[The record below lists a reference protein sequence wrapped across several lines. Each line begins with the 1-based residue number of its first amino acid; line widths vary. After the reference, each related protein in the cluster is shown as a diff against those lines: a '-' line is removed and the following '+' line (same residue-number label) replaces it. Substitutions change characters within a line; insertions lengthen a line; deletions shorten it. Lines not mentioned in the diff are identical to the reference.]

1 MKRKT
6 KTEYFAFETNTS
18 PENLLRSLPSVFDD
32 YWRENRLDLRLSVV
46 EGEKR
51 FRIGLERAGHSSG
64 YWYCAHVQQED
75 GKTRISGRIIF
86 DPDENDQ
93 PQETEK
99 MPFYHWLWAAP
110 LCLIAVILGA
120 IPYAIWKIICWVR
133 RVPKPMEKEEI
144 LIDFMTNAMSCS
156 YLNEEKSDVR

>member
-1 MKRKT
+1 MKKKT

-32 YWRENRLDLRLSVV
+32 YWRENRLDLRLNVM
-46 EGEKR
+46 EGENR
-51 FRIGLERAGHSSG
+51 FRIGLEREGHSSG
-64 YWYCAHVQQED
+64 DWYCARVEKVD
-75 GKTRISGRIIF
+75 GKTRISGKIVL

-93 PQETEK
+93 PKPAEK
-99 MPFYHWLWAAP
+99 MPLKDWLWIAP
-110 LCLIAVILGA
+110 LVLIVVILGA

-144 LIDFMTNAMSCS
+144 LVDFMTNAMSCT
-156 YLNEEKSDVR
+156 YLNEEIADV